1 MKEELPNSR
10 RNFISAMAMGV
21 TASSLSIL
29 TSPLYANDERFFPSQ
44 LDKAE
49 DWFKNIQGKHRIVY
63 DGAMPNNGLPV
74 IWNWA
79 YYESNNQTG
88 SKDKDITAMTVFRHG
103 ASGLAYDDSIW
114 EKYQLGNVLK
124 ITDGLT
130 QKPSLRNLYYEPK
143 AGDFPLPTVQGIK
156 QLQARGGLFCV
167 CDLATKKLTKTLAE
181 KMSLNPAEVYTEWIN
196 HLLPGI
202 QLVPSGVW
210 ALGRAQ
216 EHGCGYIYAG

>member
-1 MKEELPNSR
+1 MKEKIPNTR

-29 TSPLYANDERFFPSQ
+29 TNPLYANDNRFFPTQ
-44 LDKAE
+44 LDDAD
-49 DWFKNIQGKHRIVY
+49 DWFKNIKGKHRIVY

-79 YYESNNQTG
+79 YYETNNQTG
-88 SKDKDITAMTVFRHG
+88 SKDKDITALTVFRHG
-103 ASGLAYDDSIW
+103 SIGLAFDDSIW
-114 EKYQLGNVLK
+114 EKYQLGAVLK
-124 ITDGLT
+124 ITDTLT
-130 QKPSLRNLYYEPK
+130 QKSSIRNLYYEPK
-143 AGDFPLPTVQGIK
+143 PGDFPLPGIQGVK
-156 QLQARGGLFCV
+156 QLQARGALFCV
-167 CDLATKKLTKTLAE
+167 CDLATKKLTRTLAE
-181 KMSLNPAEVYTEWIN
+181 KMNQNPADVYTEWIN

>member
-1 MKEELPNSR
+1 MAENASNTR

-29 TSPLYANDERFFPSQ
+29 TNPLYANDQRFFPSQ
-44 LDKAE
+44 LDQAD
-49 DWFKNIQGKHRIVY
+49 DWFKKIKGRHRIVY
-63 DGAMPNNGLPV
+63 DGANANNGLPI

-79 YYESNNQTG
+79 YYASNNQTG
-88 SKDKDITAMTVFRHG
+88 SKDHEITAMTVLRHG
-103 ASGLAYDDSIW
+103 ATGIAFDNSIW
-114 EKYQLGNVLK
+114 EKYELGSYFK
-124 ITDGLT
+124 ITDTHT
-130 QKPSLRNLYYEPK
+130 QKPSVRNLYYEPK
-143 AGDFPLPTVQGIK
+143 QGDFPLPEVDGIK
-156 QLQARGGLFCV
+156 NLQTRGALFCV
-167 CDLATKKLTKTLAE
+167 CDLATKKLTKNMAA
-181 KMSLNPAEVYTEWIN
+181 KMKLDPVDVYAEWIS

>member
-1 MKEELPNSR
+1 MSKNEFNTR
-10 RNFISAMAMGV
+10 RGFISAMAMGV

-29 TSPLYANDERFFPSQ
+29 TNPIFANDARFFPSQ
-44 LDKAE
+44 LDEA
-49 DWFKNIQGKHRIVY
+49 DNWFKNIKGKHRIVY
-63 DGAMPNNGLPV
+63 DGAMPNNGFPV

-79 YYESNNQTG
+79 FYETNNQTG
-88 SKDKDITAMTVFRHG
+88 SNDKDITAVTVFRHG
-103 ASGLAYDDSIW
+103 ASGLGFSDIIW

-124 ITDGLT
+124 VTDSKT
-130 QKPSLRNLYYEPK
+130 QNPSTRNLYYEPK
-143 AGDFPLPTVQGIK
+143 QGDFPLPDIQGIK
-156 QLQARGGLFCV
+156 KLQERGALFCV

-181 KMSLNPAEVYTEWIN
+181 KMNLNPVDVYTEWIK
-196 HLLPGI
+196 HLLPGV

>member
-1 MKEELPNSR
+1 MKQQNSNTR

-29 TSPLYANDERFFPSQ
+29 TNPIYANDARFFPAQ
-44 LDKAE
+44 LDDADK
-49 DWFKNIQGKHRIVY
+49 WFKNIKGKHRIVY

-103 ASGLAYDDSIW
+103 ASGLGYDDTIW
-114 EKYQLGNVLK
+114 EKYQLGVALK
-124 ITDGLT
+124 ITDTIT
-130 QKPSLRNLYYEPK
+130 QKPSVRNIYYEPK
-143 AGDFPLPTVQGIK
+143 PGDFPLPSVQGVK
-156 QLQARGGLFCV
+156 KLQERGALFCV
-167 CDLATKKLTKTLAE
+167 CDLATKKLSKTIAE
-181 KMSLNPAEVYTEWIN
+181 KMNLNPAEVYTEWIN
-196 HLLPGI
+196 HLLPGV

-216 EHGCGYIYAG
+216 ENGCGYIYAG